1 LKARAWLDLQARK
14 NAGALIDSQVIN
26 KHKRDVFR
34 LYRVITPRQKIDA
47 PERIQIDMNLFLQA
61 MAQEE
66 IDLGILG
73 IKGISKQVV
82 LDELT
87 ALY

>member
-1 LKARAWLDLQARK
+1 M
-14 NAGALIDSQVIN
+14 IDSQVIN

-34 LYRVITPRQKIDA
+34 LYRVITPRQKIDV
-47 PERIQIDMNLFLQA
+47 PELIHIDMGLFLQA

-73 IKGISKQVV
+73 IKGISKNLL
-82 LDELT
+82 LDELA

>member
-1 LKARAWLDLQARK
+1 M
-14 NAGALIDSQVIN
+14 
-26 KHKRDVFR
+26 
-34 LYRVITPRQKIDA
+34 ITPRQKIDV
-47 PERIQIDMNLFLQA
+47 PELIHIDMGLFLQA

-73 IKGISKQVV
+73 IKGISKNLL
-82 LDELT
+82 LDELA